1 MYITTTYKQVFVQ
14 RPCYGEEIMFENIQM
29 TFITQRSL
37 AYMIDDLLLNDNIS
51 LTRTTLF
58 ILNNFQY
65 HNSHVNIP
73 DLSRN
78 RVAPFSEILSNAY
91 IPYSIMYQSKGRLI
105 KSEKADLKERLFRS
119 ECARSG

>member
-1 MYITTTYKQVFVQ
+1 MKKPQLNKQIFVQ
-14 RPCYGEEIMFENIQM
+14 RPCYGEEIMFENIKQ

-37 AYMIDDLLLNDNIS
+37 AYMIDDLLLNNNIS
-51 LTRTTLF
+51 LTPTTLF

-78 RVAPFSEILSNAY
+78 RTAPFSEILSNPY
-91 IPYSIMYQSKGRLI
+91 IPYSVMNQSKVRLS
-105 KSEKADLKERLFRS
+105 KSEKLT
-119 ECARSG
+119 